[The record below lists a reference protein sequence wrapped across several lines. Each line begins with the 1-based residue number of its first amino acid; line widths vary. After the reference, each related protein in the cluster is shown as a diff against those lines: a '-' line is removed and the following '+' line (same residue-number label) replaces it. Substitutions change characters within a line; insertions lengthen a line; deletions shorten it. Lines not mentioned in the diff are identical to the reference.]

1 LTHALRKGLNEDLA
15 RKRLLHLGAE
25 VRDLSGAAAEPKRRS
40 KALAGTRQ
48 RPIRQQARSEAAATG
63 QRQKRRAAA
72 NQLGGARLRTPDAME
87 LAALACRMR
96 IFG

>member
-1 LTHALRKGLNEDLA
+1 MAHALKKGLNEDLA

-48 RPIRQQARSEAAATG
+48 ETNQAT
-63 QRQKRRAAA
+63 RAK
-72 NQLGGARLRTPDAME
+72 
-87 LAALACRMR
+87 
-96 IFG
+96 

>member
-1 LTHALRKGLNEDLA
+1 MAHALKKGFNEDLA

-48 RPIRQQARSEAAATG
+48 ETNQAT
-63 QRQKRRAAA
+63 RAK
-72 NQLGGARLRTPDAME
+72 
-87 LAALACRMR
+87 
-96 IFG
+96 